1 MASRRCNVIKNLT
14 VPKQTSLFNVIL
26 LAAGGFFM
34 FVCMDST
41 AKYLGTVMPV
51 TQAIWGRFFFHMVS
65 LIIFFLI
72 FKPKVN
78 LKKNFKVQ
86 IIRST
91 LMVTA
96 TSFMFYSLQK
106 FDLVDIY
113 VVFFTAPLI
122 VSLLSAY
129 FLKDILTPKG
139 IALMLLSFG
148 SIVYSLGPSMKILSL
163 DLIFPIVP
171 PICWALYQF
180 FTKVVSG
187 DNDPFA
193 AIFYTSILGA
203 IIFSIF
209 IFFNWVPLEKNIYW
223 LYLTLLGVAG
233 FVSHSLII
241 YAIQLSNLSF
251 VTNFQYSQLVW
262 STIINFIIFGVPFDY
277 NKIIGV
283 IGIIIFGVLFIRV
296 EGTKKVKKI
305 N

>member
-1 MASRRCNVIKNLT
+1 LASRRCNVILNLT
-14 VPKQTSLFNVIL
+14 VPQHTSLLNVIL

-51 TQAIWGRFFFHMVS
+51 TQAIWGRFFFHLIS

-96 TSFMFYSLQK
+96 TTFMFYSLQK

-148 SIVYSLGPSMKILSL
+148 SIIYSLGPSMRIFTP

-203 IIFSIF
+203 IIFSVF
-209 IFFNWVPLEKNIYW
+209 IFFNWVPLEKNVYW

-283 IGIIIFGVLFIRV
+283 IGIIIFGIMFIRT
-296 EGTKKVKKI
+296 EGKTT
-305 N
+305 

>member
-1 MASRRCNVIKNLT
+1 MASRRCNVILNLT
-14 VPKQTSLFNVIL
+14 VPQHTSLLNVIL

-51 TQAIWGRFFFHMVS
+51 TQAIWGRFFFHLIS

-96 TSFMFYSLQK
+96 TTFMFYSLQK

-148 SIVYSLGPSMKILSL
+148 SIIYSLGPSMRIFTP

-283 IGIIIFGVLFIRV
+283 IGIIIFGIMFIRT
-296 EGTKKVKKI
+296 EGKKT
-305 N
+305 

>member
-1 MASRRCNVIKNLT
+1 
-14 VPKQTSLFNVIL
+14 
-26 LAAGGFFM
+26 
-34 FVCMDST
+34 
-41 AKYLGTVMPV
+41 
-51 TQAIWGRFFFHMVS
+51 
-65 LIIFFLI
+65 
-72 FKPKVN
+72 
-78 LKKNFKVQ
+78 
-86 IIRST
+86 
-91 LMVTA
+91 MVTA
-96 TSFMFYSLQK
+96 TTFMFYSLQK

-129 FLKDILTPKG
+129 FLKDILSTKG
-139 IALMLLSFG
+139 ILLMLLSFG
-148 SIVYSLGPSMKILSL
+148 SIVYSLGPSMRIFSL

-209 IFFNWVPLEKNIYW
+209 IFFNWVPLEKNIFW
-223 LYLTLLGVAG
+223 FYLVILGVAG
-233 FVSHSLII
+233 FISHSLII

-262 STIINFIIFGVPFDY
+262 STIINFLIFGVPFDY
-277 NKIIGV
+277 NKIVGV
-283 IGIIIFGVLFIRV
+283 IGIIVFGIMFIRT
-296 EGTKKVKKI
+296 EGKKKS
-305 N
+305 

>member
-1 MASRRCNVIKNLT
+1 M
-14 VPKQTSLFNVIL
+14 PQQTPLFNVIL

-41 AKYLGTVMPV
+41 AKYLGTVMPI
-51 TQAIWGRFFFHMVS
+51 TQAIWGRFFFHLVS

-78 LKKNFKVQ
+78 LKKNFKLQ
-86 IIRST
+86 IVRSL

-96 TSFMFYSLQK
+96 TTFMFYSLQK

-113 VVFFTAPLI
+113 VVFFSAPLI

-129 FLKDILTPKG
+129 FLKDILSFKG
-139 IALMLLSFG
+139 IMLMLLSFG
-148 SIVYSLGPSMKILSL
+148 SIIYSLGPSMKIFSI

-180 FTKVVSG
+180 FTKVVST
-187 DNDPFA
+187 DNEPFA
-193 AIFYTSILGA
+193 SIFYTSILGA

-209 IFFNWVPLEKNIYW
+209 ISFNWVPLEKNFYW
-223 LYLTLLGVAG
+223 LYLVLLGAAG

-251 VTNFQYSQLVW
+251 VTNFQYSQLIW
-262 STIINFIIFGVPFDY
+262 STIVNFLIFGVLFDY

-283 IGIIIFGVLFIRV
+283 IVIIIFGLLFIRT
-296 EGTKKVKKI
+296 EGNKDKVKV
-305 N
+305 

>member
-1 MASRRCNVIKNLT
+1 
-14 VPKQTSLFNVIL
+14 VPQQTPLFNVIL

-41 AKYLGTVMPV
+41 AKFLGTVMPV
-51 TQAIWGRFFFHMVS
+51 TQAIWGRFFFHLVS

-78 LKKNFKVQ
+78 LKKNFKLQ
-86 IIRST
+86 IIRSL

-96 TSFMFYSLQK
+96 TTFMFYSLQK

-113 VVFFTAPLI
+113 VVFFSAPLI

-129 FLKDILTPKG
+129 FLKDILSFKG
-139 IALMLLSFG
+139 IMLMLLSFG
-148 SIVYSLGPSMKILSL
+148 SIIYSLGPSMKIFSL

-180 FTKVVSG
+180 FTKVVSS
-187 DNDPFA
+187 DNEPFA
-193 AIFYTSILGA
+193 SIFYTSILGA

-209 IFFNWVPLEKNIYW
+209 ISFNWVPLEKNIYW
-223 LYLTLLGVAG
+223 FYLVLLGAAG

-251 VTNFQYSQLVW
+251 VTNFQYSQLIW
-262 STIINFIIFGVPFDY
+262 STIVNFLIFGVPFDY
-277 NKIIGV
+277 NKIVGV
-283 IGIIIFGVLFIRV
+283 IGIIIFGLLFIRT
-296 EGTKKVKKI
+296 EGDKDKVKV
-305 N
+305 

>member
-1 MASRRCNVIKNLT
+1 M
-14 VPKQTSLFNVIL
+14 PKQNSLFNVIL

-209 IFFNWVPLEKNIYW
+209 ISFNWVPLEKNIYW
-223 LYLTLLGVAG
+223 LYLVLLGAAG
-233 FVSHSLII
+233 FISHSLII

-251 VTNFQYSQLVW
+251 VTNFQYSQLIW
-262 STIINFIIFGVPFDY
+262 STIVNFLIFGVPFDY

-283 IGIIIFGVLFIRV
+283 IGIIIFGLLFIRT
-296 EGTKKVKKI
+296 EGNKDKVKV
-305 N
+305 

>member
-1 MASRRCNVIKNLT
+1 VHQK
-14 VPKQTSLFNVIL
+14 TSLINVIL
-26 LAAGGFFM
+26 LAAGGFFL

-51 TQAIWGRFFFHMVS
+51 TQAIWGRFFFHLIS
-65 LIIFFLI
+65 LIIFFLV

-78 LKKNFKVQ
+78 LKKNFKIQ
-86 IIRST
+86 IIRSI

-96 TSFMFYSLQK
+96 TSFMFFSLQK

-129 FLKDILTPKG
+129 FLKDILSTKG
-139 IALMLLSFG
+139 ILLMLLSFG
-148 SIVYSLGPSMKILSL
+148 SIVYSLGPSMKIFSL

-203 IIFSIF
+203 IIFSVF
-209 IFFNWVPLEKNIYW
+209 IIFNWVPLEKNIFW
-223 LYLTLLGVAG
+223 FYLIILGTLG
-233 FVSHSLII
+233 FISHSLII

-262 STIINFIIFGVPFDY
+262 STIINFLIFGVPFDY
-277 NKIIGV
+277 NKITGV
-283 IGIIIFGVLFIRV
+283 IGIIVFGIMFIRT
-296 EGTKKVKKI
+296 EGKKS
-305 N
+305 

>member
-1 MASRRCNVIKNLT
+1 VQN
-14 VPKQTSLFNVIL
+14 QTSLLKVII

-41 AKYLGTVMPV
+41 AKYLGTVMPIP
-51 TQAIWGRFFFHMVS
+51 QAIWGRFFFHLVS

-72 FKPKVN
+72 LKPKVN

-96 TSFMFYSLQK
+96 TSFMFFSLQK

-113 VVFFTAPLI
+113 VVFFSAPLI

-129 FLKDILTPKG
+129 FLKDILSFKG
-139 IALMLLSFG
+139 ILLMLLSFG
-148 SIVYSLGPSMKILSL
+148 SIIYSLGPTMKIFSL

-180 FTKVVSG
+180 FTKIVSG

-203 IIFSIF
+203 IIFSIY
-209 IFFNWVPLEKNIYW
+209 IFFNWVPLEKNIFW
-223 LYLTLLGVAG
+223 LYLFLLGFAG
-233 FVSHSLII
+233 FVSHSLVI

-251 VTNFQYSQLVW
+251 ITNFQYSQLVW
-262 STIINFIIFGVPFDY
+262 STIINFLIFGVPLDV

-283 IGIIIFGVLFIRV
+283 VGIIVFGILFIRT
-296 EGTKKVKKI
+296 EGSKKTT
-305 N
+305 

>member
-1 MASRRCNVIKNLT
+1 
-14 VPKQTSLFNVIL
+14 
-26 LAAGGFFM
+26 
-34 FVCMDST
+34 
-41 AKYLGTVMPV
+41 
-51 TQAIWGRFFFHMVS
+51 
-65 LIIFFLI
+65 
-72 FKPKVN
+72 
-78 LKKNFKVQ
+78 
-86 IIRST
+86 
-91 LMVTA
+91 
-96 TSFMFYSLQK
+96 MFYSLKK

-139 IALMLLSFG
+139 IILMLLSFG
-148 SIVYSLGPSMKILSL
+148 SIIYSLGPSMRIFSV

-180 FTKVVSG
+180 FTKLVSG

-203 IIFSIF
+203 IIFSVF
-209 IFFNWVPLEKNIYW
+209 IFFNWVPLEKNIFW
-223 LYLTLLGVAG
+223 LYLILLGAAG

-262 STIINFIIFGVPFDY
+262 STIINFLIFGVPFDY
-277 NKIIGV
+277 NKIVGV
-283 IGIIIFGVLFIRV
+283 IGIIVFGIMFIRT
-296 EGTKKVKKI
+296 EGKKKS
-305 N
+305 

>member
-1 MASRRCNVIKNLT
+1 M
-14 VPKQTSLFNVIL
+14 PKQTPLFHVIL
-26 LAAGGFFM
+26 LSAGGFFM

-41 AKYLGTVMPV
+41 AKYLGTVMPI
-51 TQAIWGRFFFHMVS
+51 TQAIWGRFFFHLVS
-65 LIIFFLI
+65 LIAFFLI

-86 IIRST
+86 LIRST

-96 TSFMFYSLQK
+96 TTFMFYSLQK

-129 FLKDILTPKG
+129 FLKDILTIKG
-139 IALMLLSFG
+139 IILMLLSFG
-148 SIVYSLGPSMKILSL
+148 SIIYSLGPSMKIFTL

-180 FTKVVSG
+180 FTKVVSN

-193 AIFYTSILGA
+193 AIFYTSILGV
-203 IIFSIF
+203 IIFSIY
-209 IFFNWVPLEKNIYW
+209 IIFNWEPMEKNIYW
-223 LYLTLLGVAG
+223 VYLVLLGLAG
-233 FVSHSLII
+233 FISHSLII

-251 VTNFQYSQLVW
+251 VTNFQYSQLIW
-262 STIINFIIFGVPFDY
+262 STIVNFLIFGVPFNF

-283 IGIIIFGVLFIRV
+283 IGIIIFGIMFI
-296 EGTKKVKKI
+296 
-305 N
+305 

>member
-1 MASRRCNVIKNLT
+1 MHQK
-14 VPKQTSLFNVIL
+14 TSLINVIL
-26 LAAGGFFM
+26 LAAGGFFL

-51 TQAIWGRFFFHMVS
+51 TQAIWGRFFFHLIS
-65 LIIFFLI
+65 LIIFFLV

-78 LKKNFKVQ
+78 LKKNFKIQ
-86 IIRST
+86 IIRSI

-96 TSFMFYSLQK
+96 TSFMFFSLQK

-129 FLKDILTPKG
+129 FLKDILSTKG
-139 IALMLLSFG
+139 ILLMLLSFG
-148 SIVYSLGPSMKILSL
+148 SIVYSLGPSMKIFSL

-203 IIFSIF
+203 IIFSVF
-209 IFFNWVPLEKNIYW
+209 IIFNWVPLEKNIFW
-223 LYLTLLGVAG
+223 FYLIILGTLG
-233 FVSHSLII
+233 FISHSLII

-262 STIINFIIFGVPFDY
+262 STIINFLIFGVPFDY
-277 NKIIGV
+277 NKIVGV
-283 IGIIIFGVLFIRV
+283 IGIIVFGIMFIRT
-296 EGTKKVKKI
+296 EGKKS
-305 N
+305 

>member
-1 MASRRCNVIKNLT
+1 M
-14 VPKQTSLFNVIL
+14 PQQTPLFNVIL

-34 FVCMDST
+34 FVFMDST
-41 AKYLGTVMPV
+41 AKFLGTVMPV
-51 TQAIWGRFFFHMVS
+51 TQAIWGRFFFHLVS

-78 LKKNFKVQ
+78 LKKNFKLQ
-86 IIRST
+86 IIRSL

-96 TSFMFYSLQK
+96 TTFMFYSLQK

-113 VVFFTAPLI
+113 VVFFSAPLI

-129 FLKDILTPKG
+129 FLKDILSFKG
-139 IALMLLSFG
+139 IMLMLLSFG
-148 SIVYSLGPSMKILSL
+148 SIIYSLGPSMKIFSL

-180 FTKVVSG
+180 FTKVVSS
-187 DNDPFA
+187 DNEPFA
-193 AIFYTSILGA
+193 SIFYTSILGA

-209 IFFNWVPLEKNIYW
+209 ISFNWVPLEKNIYW
-223 LYLTLLGVAG
+223 LYLVLLGAAG

-251 VTNFQYSQLVW
+251 VTNFQYSQLIW
-262 STIINFIIFGVPFDY
+262 STIVNFLIFGVPFDY

-283 IGIIIFGVLFIRV
+283 IGIIIFGLLFIST
-296 EGTKKVKKI
+296 EGNKDKVKV
-305 N
+305 

>member
-1 MASRRCNVIKNLT
+1 M
-14 VPKQTSLFNVIL
+14 
-26 LAAGGFFM
+26 
-34 FVCMDST
+34 
-41 AKYLGTVMPV
+41 
-51 TQAIWGRFFFHMVS
+51 S
-65 LIIFFLI
+65 LIAFFLI

-86 IIRST
+86 LIRST

-96 TSFMFYSLQK
+96 TTFMFYSLQK

-129 FLKDILTPKG
+129 FLKDILTIKG
-139 IALMLLSFG
+139 IMLMLLSFG
-148 SIVYSLGPSMKILSL
+148 SIIYSLGPSMKIFSL

-180 FTKVVSG
+180 FTKVVSN

-193 AIFYTSILGA
+193 AIFYTSILGV
-203 IIFSIF
+203 IIFSIY
-209 IFFNWVPLEKNIYW
+209 IIFNWEPMEKNIYW
-223 LYLTLLGVAG
+223 VYLIFLGLAG
-233 FVSHSLII
+233 FISHSLII

-251 VTNFQYSQLVW
+251 VTNFQYSQLIW
-262 STIINFIIFGVPFDY
+262 STIINFLIFGVPFDM

-283 IGIIIFGVLFIRV
+283 IGIITFGILFIRT
-296 EGTKKVKKI
+296 EGSKK
-305 N
+305 

>member
-1 MASRRCNVIKNLT
+1 
-14 VPKQTSLFNVIL
+14 VPQKTPLFNVIL

-51 TQAIWGRFFFHMVS
+51 TQAIWGRFFFHLVS

-78 LKKNFKVQ
+78 LKKNFKLQ
-86 IIRST
+86 IIRSL

-96 TSFMFYSLQK
+96 TTFMFYSLQK

-113 VVFFTAPLI
+113 VVFFSAPLI

-129 FLKDILTPKG
+129 FLKDILSFKG
-139 IALMLLSFG
+139 IMLMLLSFG
-148 SIVYSLGPSMKILSL
+148 SIIYSLGPSMKIFSL

-180 FTKVVSG
+180 FTKVVSS
-187 DNDPFA
+187 DNEPFA
-193 AIFYTSILGA
+193 SIFYTSILGA

-209 IFFNWVPLEKNIYW
+209 ISFNWVPLEKNIYW
-223 LYLTLLGVAG
+223 FYLVLLGAAG

-251 VTNFQYSQLVW
+251 VTNFQYSQLIW
-262 STIINFIIFGVPFDY
+262 STIVNFLIFGVPFDY
-277 NKIIGV
+277 NKIVGV
-283 IGIIIFGVLFIRV
+283 IGIIIFGLLFIRT
-296 EGTKKVKKI
+296 EGDKDKVKV
-305 N
+305 

>member
-1 MASRRCNVIKNLT
+1 M
-14 VPKQTSLFNVIL
+14 PQQTPLFNVIL

-51 TQAIWGRFFFHMVS
+51 TQAIWGRFFFHLVS

-72 FKPKVN
+72 LKPKVN
-78 LKKNFKVQ
+78 LKKNFKLQ
-86 IIRST
+86 IVRSL

-96 TSFMFYSLQK
+96 TTFMFYSLQK

-113 VVFFTAPLI
+113 VVFFSAPLI

-129 FLKDILTPKG
+129 FLKDILSFKG
-139 IALMLLSFG
+139 IMLMLLSFG
-148 SIVYSLGPSMKILSL
+148 SIIYSLGPSMKIFSL

-180 FTKVVSG
+180 FTKVVST
-187 DNDPFA
+187 DNEPFA
-193 AIFYTSILGA
+193 SIFYTSILGA

-209 IFFNWVPLEKNIYW
+209 ISFNWLPLEKNIYW
-223 LYLTLLGVAG
+223 LYLLLLGAAG
-233 FVSHSLII
+233 FVSPSLII

-251 VTNFQYSQLVW
+251 VTNFQYSQLIW
-262 STIINFIIFGVPFDY
+262 STIVNFLIFGVPFDY
-277 NKIIGV
+277 NKLVGV
-283 IGIIIFGVLFIRV
+283 IGIILFGLLFIRT
-296 EGTKKVKKI
+296 EGNKDKVKV
-305 N
+305 

>member
-1 MASRRCNVIKNLT
+1 MASRRCNVILNLT
-14 VPKQTSLFNVIL
+14 VPQHTSLLNVIL

-51 TQAIWGRFFFHMVS
+51 TQAIWGRFFFHLIS

-96 TSFMFYSLQK
+96 TTFMFYSLQK

-180 FTKVVSG
+180 FTKVVLG

-283 IGIIIFGVLFIRV
+283 IGIIIFGIMFIRT
-296 EGTKKVKKI
+296 EGKKT
-305 N
+305 

>member
-1 MASRRCNVIKNLT
+1 MASRRGHVIKIFI
-14 VPKQTSLFNVIL
+14 VPQKTQLLNVIL
-26 LAAGGFFM
+26 LSAGGFFM

-41 AKYLGTVMPV
+41 AKYLGTVMPI
-51 TQAIWGRFFFHMVS
+51 TQAIWGRFFFHLLS
-65 LIIFFLI
+65 LIFFFLI
-72 FKPKVN
+72 FKPKID

-86 IIRST
+86 IIRSI

-96 TSFMFYSLQK
+96 TTFMFYSLQK

-113 VVFFTAPLI
+113 VVFFSAPLI

-129 FLKDILTPKG
+129 FLKDILSFKG
-139 IALMLLSFG
+139 ILLMLLSFG
-148 SIVYSLGPSMKILSL
+148 SIIYSLGPSMKIFSL

-180 FTKVVSG
+180 FTKVVST
-187 DNDPFA
+187 DNEPFA
-193 AIFYTSILGA
+193 SIFYTSILGA

-209 IFFNWVPLEKNIYW
+209 ISFNWVPLEKNIYW
-223 LYLTLLGVAG
+223 IYLVLLGAAG

-251 VTNFQYSQLVW
+251 VTNFQYSQLIW
-262 STIINFIIFGVPFDY
+262 STIINYLIFAVPFDY

-283 IGIIIFGVLFIRV
+283 IGIIIFGLLFIQT
-296 EGTKKVKKI
+296 EGKKNKI
-305 N
+305 KV

>member
-1 MASRRCNVIKNLT
+1 
-14 VPKQTSLFNVIL
+14 VPQQTPLFNVIL

-51 TQAIWGRFFFHMVS
+51 TQAIWGRFFFHLVS

-78 LKKNFKVQ
+78 LKKNFKLQ
-86 IIRST
+86 IIRSL

-96 TSFMFYSLQK
+96 TTFMFYSLQK

-113 VVFFTAPLI
+113 VVFFSAPLI

-129 FLKDILTPKG
+129 FLKDILSFKG
-139 IALMLLSFG
+139 IMLMLLSFG
-148 SIVYSLGPSMKILSL
+148 SIIYSLGPSMKIFSL

-180 FTKVVSG
+180 FTKVVSS
-187 DNDPFA
+187 DNEPFA
-193 AIFYTSILGA
+193 SIFYTSILGA

-209 IFFNWVPLEKNIYW
+209 ISFNWAPLEKNIYW
-223 LYLTLLGVAG
+223 LYLVLLGAAG

-251 VTNFQYSQLVW
+251 VTNFQYSQLIW
-262 STIINFIIFGVPFDY
+262 STIVNFLIFGVPFDY
-277 NKIIGV
+277 NKIVGV
-283 IGIIIFGVLFIRV
+283 IGIIIFGLLFIRT
-296 EGTKKVKKI
+296 EGDKDKVKV
-305 N
+305 